1 MEGKHTA
8 LVTSDA
14 GESTQELRL
23 YRWLDHNRLSDLTV
37 SDRFI
42 RKKARNKKEHSFT
55 PCNLTGR

>member
-1 MEGKHTA
+1 MEGKHTG
-8 LVTSDA
+8 LVASDA

-23 YRWLDHNRLSDLTV
+23 YKWLDHNRSSDLTV

-42 RKKARNKKEHSFT
+42 RKRQEKSHSFK